1 MRKYFV
7 LFSILSL
14 ALQSCSIVNKPFVF
28 TARVNTNDE
37 VRSYI
42 KTYAPIAQDEMREFG
57 IPASITLAQG
67 ILESGAG
74 KSTLARKSNN
84 HFGIKCHTGWEGKS
98 VLHDDDA
105 KDECFRVYDSP
116 RESYRDH
123 SLFLTQRNRY
133 SFLFN
138 YRPRDYKAW
147 AKGLKKAGYA
157 TDRKYARRLVAY
169 IKAYDLKSYDK
180 IRYRKKEQALVYQ
193 YPQKQTVTAQN
204 KEQKPLISKNKKN
217 RQTHLVS
224 KGETL
229 YYLSKLYGVPI
240 KDLKKWN
247 QLKNNSI
254 KTGQELI
261 IAK

>member
-1 MRKYFV
+1 MRKLQLLFGILV
-7 LFSILSL
+7 LS
-14 ALQSCSIVNKPFVF
+14 LQSCSIIKKPFVF
-28 TARVNTNDE
+28 TARVNTNNE

-84 HFGIKCHTGWEGKS
+84 HFGIKCHTGWDGRT

-105 KDECFRVYDSP
+105 KDECFRVYNSP

-123 SLFLTQRNRY
+123 SLFLTRRNRY

-180 IRYRKKEQALVYQ
+180 VRFRKKKREALVYN
-193 YPQKQTVTAQN
+193 YPQKQNRSNGSSTLLKPN
-204 KEQKPLISKNKKN
+204 KTNKGK
-217 RQTHLVS
+217 QLHKVS
-224 KGETL
+224 RGETL
-229 YYLSKLYGVPI
+229 YYISKRYKVSI
-240 KDLKKWN
+240 EDLKKWN
-247 QLKNNSI
+247 GLKSNHL
-254 KTGQELI
+254 KTGQKLI
-261 IAK
+261 IKK

>member
-1 MRKYFV
+1 MRKYLL
-7 LFSILSL
+7 LFGILSL
-14 ALQSCSIVNKPFVF
+14 FLQSCSIIKKPFVF
-28 TARVNTNDE
+28 TARVTTNDE

-84 HFGIKCHTGWEGKS
+84 HFGIKCHKGWEGET

-105 KDECFRVYDSP
+105 KDECFRVYESP

-180 IRYRKKEQALVYQ
+180 LRYRKKKKVLVYQ
-193 YPQKQTVTAQN
+193 YPQKQKGSVKKDDSKSLLST
-204 KEQKPLISKNKKN
+204 KSQK
-217 RQTHLVS
+217 QTHIVS

-229 YYLSKLYGVPI
+229 YYISKLYGVSI
-240 KDLKKWN
+240 EDLKKWN
-247 QLKNNSI
+247 QLKKNSI

-261 IAK
+261 ITN